1 MRQLSFVKS
10 VSILAIT
17 ISLTGCASLQSAF
30 EDVKAEFKSP
40 GTVTKPDEMSRAV
53 YTAEFDIEEEAE
65 FETYVEP
72 AVHYPDMV
80 MPSIIMEGQMKP
92 NPVNIEFFDQPSM
105 SGFQAVSYANENAIV
120 KPSSENY
127 LNAIQLYP
135 YTPGSLYQVYAS
147 PSQVTDI
154 ALQRGEALTS
164 VSAGDTERWTVGD
177 TVSGSGANEQVHILV
192 KPMAAQLSTNAV
204 ITTTKR
210 TYYLDLKS
218 FADTYMAAVSW
229 RYPHEALKQI
239 KKVVPKKPRL
249 RQASFNQADL
259 DVKPENLRF
268 DYVIKGDSPNWRP
281 TRVFDDGK
289 KVFIEFPKSLA
300 VSEAPPLFVTDR
312 KGKKSKL
319 VNYRVTGEYYVV
331 DRLFDFA
338 ELRLGEKKQQVVRIE
353 RQS

>member
-1 MRQLSFVKS
+1 MRHLQTI
-10 VSILAIT
+10 SILAFT
-17 ISLTGCASLQSAF
+17 VSLSGCASLQAAFDDMTTGSVTSA
-30 EDVKAEFKSP
+30 EDMYQTVEIYDEPIAAEN
-40 GTVTKPDEMSRAV
+40 
-53 YTAEFDIEEEAE
+53 
-65 FETYVEP
+65 YVQP
-72 AVHYPDMV
+72 AVFTPSIV
-80 MPSIIMEGQMKP
+80 MPGQMKAKP
-92 NPVNIEFFDQPSM
+92 ANLEFFDQPSM
-105 SGFQAVSYANENAIV
+105 SGFQAVSYANRSALV
-120 KPSSENY
+120 QPTSENY

-154 ALQRGEALTS
+154 ALERGEGLTS

-192 KPMAAQLSTNAV
+192 KPMAAKLSTNAV

-229 RYPHEALKQI
+229 RYPHDAIKQLM
-239 KKVVPKKPRL
+239 KSKPAKARL
-249 RQASFNQADL
+249 TRTSRKTAGLQLNRD
-259 DVKPENLRF
+259 KLRF

-281 TRVFDDGK
+281 SRVFDDGN
-289 KVFIEFPKSLA
+289 KVYIQFPKDLA
-300 VSEAPPLFVTDR
+300 VSEAPPLFITSK
-312 KGKKSKL
+312 KGKKAKL
-319 VNYRVTGEYYVV
+319 VNYRVNGEYYVV

-338 ELRLGEKKQQVVRIE
+338 ELRLGEKKQIVVRIE

>member
-1 MRQLSFVKS
+1 MKHSRLFASISTLAFAMSLS
-10 VSILAIT
+10 
-17 ISLTGCASLQSAF
+17 GCASLQAAF
-30 EDVKAEFKSP
+30 DDFGSSSVTSP
-40 GTVTKPDEMSRAV
+40 EEMSK
-53 YTAEFDIEEEAE
+53 
-65 FETYVEP
+65 
-72 AVHYPDMV
+72 AVHIPEKPIEDDYDILPAAH
-80 MPSIIMEGQMKP
+80 MPSIVMPGQMKAKP
-92 NPVNIEFFDQPSM
+92 ASYEFSDGESM
-105 SGFQAVSYANENAIV
+105 SGFQAVSYANRSAVV
-120 KPSSENY
+120 KPTSDNY

-154 ALQRGEALTS
+154 ALERGEGLTS

-192 KPMAAQLSTNAV
+192 KPMAAKLSTNAV

-229 RYPHEALKQI
+229 RYPHDAIKQLR
-239 KKVVPKKPRL
+239 KPKPRKA
-249 RQASFNQADL
+249 RVTKASFKKADL
-259 DVKPENLRF
+259 KLKPEELRF
-268 DYVIKGDSPNWRP
+268 DYIIKGDNPNWRP

-289 KVFIEFPKSLA
+289 KVFIQFPKNLS
-300 VSEAPPLFVTDR
+300 VSEAPPLFVTGR

-319 VNYRVTGEYYVV
+319 VNYRVKGEYYVV

-338 ELRLGEKKQQVVRIE
+338 ELRLGEKDQTVVRIE

>member
-1 MRQLSFVKS
+1 MRQLSFAKS

-17 ISLTGCASLQSAF
+17 ISLTGCASLQTAF
-30 EDVKAEFKSP
+30 DDVRADFKSS
-40 GTVTKPDEMSRAV
+40 GIVTKPDEMERAV
-53 YTAEFDIEEEAE
+53 YVAAAEEETE
-65 FETYVEP
+65 FEAYIEP
-72 AVHYPDMV
+72 EVHYQDMV
-80 MPSIIMEGQMKP
+80 MPGQMKP

-105 SGFQAVSYANENAIV
+105 TGFQAVSYANQNAIV
-120 KPSSENY
+120 KPTSENY

-154 ALQRGEALTS
+154 ALQRGEVLTS

-192 KPMAAQLSTNAV
+192 KPMAAKLSTNAV

-229 RYPHEALKQI
+229 RYPHEAIKQI
-239 KKVVPKKPRL
+239 KKVVPNKARVTK
-249 RQASFNQADL
+249 ASFKRADL
-259 DVKPENLRF
+259 DMKPETLRF

-289 KVFIEFPKSLA
+289 KVFIQFPKSLA

-312 KGKKSKL
+312 KGKKSQL
-319 VNYRVTGEYYVV
+319 VNYRVNGEYYVV

>member
-1 MRQLSFVKS
+1 MRQLPFAKS
-10 VSILAIT
+10 VSVLVIT
-17 ISLTGCASLQSAF
+17 ISLTGCASLQSVF
-30 EDVKAEFKSP
+30 DGMKPKFKSS
-40 GTVTKPDEMSRAV
+40 GTVTKPDEMDRAIYV
-53 YTAEFDIEEEAE
+53 AEAQEEAE
-65 FETYVEP
+65 FDTYIEP

-80 MPSIIMEGQMKP
+80 MPGQMKP
-92 NPVNIEFFDQPSM
+92 MPVNIEMFDQPSM
-105 SGFQAVSYANENAIV
+105 TGFQAVSYANENSIV
-120 KPSSENY
+120 KPTSENY

-154 ALQRGEALTS
+154 ALQKGEALTS

-239 KKVVPKKPRL
+239 KKALPIKARVTK
-249 RQASFNQADL
+249 ASFKTADI
-259 DVKPENLRF
+259 DVKPEDLRF
-268 DYVIKGDSPNWRP
+268 DYVIKGDNPNWRP

-300 VSEAPPLFVTDR
+300 LSEAPPLFVTDR

-319 VNYRVTGEYYVV
+319 VNYRVNGEYYVV

-338 ELRLGEKKQQVVRIE
+338 ELRLGEKDQDVVRIE

>member
-10 VSILAIT
+10 VSVLAVT

-30 EDVKAEFKSP
+30 NDVKGSFKSS
-40 GTVTKPDEMSRAV
+40 GSITMPDEMDRAV
-53 YTAEFDIEEEAE
+53 YVAELDIEEEAE
-65 FETYVEP
+65 FEAYIEP
-72 AVHYPDMV
+72 AEHYPDMV
-80 MPSIIMEGQMKP
+80 MPGQMKP
-92 NPVNIEFFDQPSM
+92 MPVNIELFDQPSM
-105 SGFQAVSYANENAIV
+105 TGFQAVSYANQNAIV
-120 KPSSENY
+120 KPTSENY

-192 KPMAAQLSTNAV
+192 KPMAAKLSTNAV

-249 RQASFNQADL
+249 REVSFQKADL
-259 DVKPENLRF
+259 DFKQENLRF
-268 DYVIKGDSPNWRP
+268 DYTIKGDTPNWRP
-281 TRVFDDGK
+281 TRVFDDGN

-300 VSEAPPLFVTDR
+300 VSEAPPLFITDR
-312 KGKKSKL
+312 KGKQSKL

-353 RQS
+353 RQL

>member
-1 MRQLSFVKS
+1 MTQRSFIKS
-10 VSILAIT
+10 VSVLAIT

-30 EDVKAEFKSP
+30 DNVKSEFKSS
-40 GTVTKPDEMSRAV
+40 GTVTKPNEMDRAV
-53 YTAEFDIEEEAE
+53 YVTEHDIEEEAQK
-65 FETYVEP
+65 ETGFDGYIEP
-72 AVHYPDMV
+72 MVHYPDMV
-80 MPSIIMEGQMKP
+80 MPGQMKP
-92 NPVNIEFFDQPSM
+92 MPVSVEFLDQPSM
-105 SGFQAVSYANENAIV
+105 TGFQAVSYANQNAV
-120 KPSSENY
+120 VQPTSENY

-192 KPMAAQLSTNAV
+192 KPMAAKLSTNAV

-239 KKVVPKKPRL
+239 KKVLPKKPRL
-249 RQASFNQADL
+249 RKASFKSDALDL
-259 DVKPENLRF
+259 KPENLRF
-268 DYVIKGDSPNWRP
+268 DYLIKGDNPNWRP

-300 VSEAPPLFVTDR
+300 VSEAPPLFITDR

-319 VNYRVTGEYYVV
+319 VNYRVKGEFYVV

-338 ELRLGEKKQQVVRIE
+338 ELRLGEKDQDVVRIE